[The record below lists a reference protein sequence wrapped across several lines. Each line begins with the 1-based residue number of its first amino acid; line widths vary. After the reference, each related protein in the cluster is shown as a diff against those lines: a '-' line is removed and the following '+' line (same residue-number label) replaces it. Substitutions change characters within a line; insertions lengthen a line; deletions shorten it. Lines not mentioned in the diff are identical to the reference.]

1 MVQPQET
8 HRSPLRPVLEAYVTV
23 TSAAYSARAGQ
34 RLIGVNRAGTVTITL
49 PTAQLRAGRSYTI
62 KDESGAAA
70 TNNITVAT
78 EGSETIDGSAT
89 DVISD
94 NYGAKHYYSDG
105 TNWFEVPC
113 SPPPPSPTPP
123 PPAREPTITTP
134 KPTPWRPT
142 LPKPTL
148 I

>member
-8 HRSPLRPVLEAYVTV
+8 HRPPLRTTIESYVSV
-23 TSAAYSARAGQ
+23 TGVTYAAKAGD

-49 PTAQLRAGRSYTI
+49 PSAQLRAGCTYTF

-70 TNNITVAT
+70 SNNITVAT

-94 NYGAKHYYSDG
+94 NYGAKH
-105 TNWFEVPC
+105 
-113 SPPPPSPTPP
+113 
-123 PPAREPTITTP
+123 
-134 KPTPWRPT
+134 
-142 LPKPTL
+142 
-148 I
+148 